1 MRRQEGRN
9 PSPAAATPGWCA
21 AADTPAASAACA
33 AKAVRDGCC
42 ARGSGAGASQGTGR
56 GGCSARRGIPRP
68 HDAGH
73 AAAVQCEG
81 ARGAAAVLTGDAADR
96 GRLGNPARHR
106 REAAIFAA
114 ARARA
119 ARAPAR
125 GRSTLGRGGLR
136 SPASLSD
143 AHGRR
148 LRAAEARVSR
158 ARSGCWRA
166 RPLPWSAGGRAAL
179 LAPLLA
185 RRRPRLFARWS
196 GVVSVLGSSAAGARQ
211 PCAVQVRPLVQR
223 EACRE

>member
-125 GRSTLGRGGLR
+125 GRSTLGRGGL
-136 SPASLSD
+136 ALS
-143 AHGRR
+143 R
-148 LRAAEARVSR
+148 LAE
-158 ARSGCWRA
+158 
-166 RPLPWSAGGRAAL
+166 
-179 LAPLLA
+179 
-185 RRRPRLFARWS
+185 RRPRPAAARGGGA
-196 GVVSVLGSSAAGARQ
+196 GVAREERVLASQTSSLERRRARRPPRPSSRAAAPAALRSMERRG
-211 PCAVQVRPLVQR
+211 VRVG
-223 EACRE
+223 E